1 MLSAANVLAY
11 HWAVPTLRRV
21 PLLDLTLQY
30 ASIQAEIRAA
40 LDRVCDS
47 QQFIL
52 GAEVAALE
60 DELAAFC
67 GTQFAVGVS
76 SGTDALLA
84 ALMALDIGA
93 GDEVIVPAYSFFAT
107 AGTVVRL
114 GARPVFVDVEAESFN
129 IDASAVADA
138 ITSRTRAI
146 VPVHLFGRCAE
157 MAAIHRAAG
166 PRHIVLIEDAAQG
179 IGARDATGRPAGTLG
194 AMGCFSF
201 YPTKNLGAFGDAGM
215 LITDDEDLDR
225 RLRILRVHGETAKYE
240 HALVG
245 GNFRLDALQAAV
257 LRVKLKHLAGWNSA
271 RDANAERYRRL
282 FAEACL
288 GERVR
293 LPAHVAGHVYNQFVV
308 LVDDRDELRA
318 FLQARSVGTEIY
330 YPIPLHLQP
339 CFRDLGHKAGD
350 FPAAEW
356 AARHCLA
363 LPIYPELTAA
373 QQQYVTETIAAFYR
387 R

>member
-1 MLSAANVLAY
+1 M
-11 HWAVPTLRRV
+11 RV
-21 PLLDLTLQY
+21 PLLDLTHQY
-30 ASIQAEIRAA
+30 ASIRTEIRAA
-40 LDRVCDS
+40 LDRVCDA

-60 DELAAFC
+60 AELAAFC
-67 GTQFAVGVS
+67 RTRFAVGVS

-84 ALMALDIGA
+84 ALMALDIGD
-93 GDEVIVPAYSFFAT
+93 GDEVMVPAYSFFAT

-114 GARPVFVDVEAESFN
+114 GARPVFVDIEPESFN
-129 IDASAVADA
+129 IDAAAVSDA
-138 ITSRTRAI
+138 ITSRTRAV
-146 VPVHLFGRCAE
+146 VPVHLFGRSADV
-157 MAAIHRAAG
+157 AAIQRAAAT
-166 PRHIVLIEDAAQG
+166 RQVAVVEDAAQG
-179 IGARDATGRPAGTLG
+179 IGAHDATGRLAGAMG
-194 AMGCFSF
+194 AMGCLSF

-215 LITDDEDLDR
+215 IITDDGHLDR
-225 RLRILRVHGETAKYE
+225 RLRVLRMHGETARYE
-240 HALVG
+240 HAVVG

-257 LRVKLKHLAGWNSA
+257 LRVKLKHLVGWNRA
-271 RDANAERYRRL
+271 RRANAERYRRL

-293 LPAHVAGHVYNQFVV
+293 LPGQVAGHAYNQFVV
-308 LVDDRDELRA
+308 LVDDRDQLRA
-318 FLQARSVGTEIY
+318 FLQERGIGTEIY

-339 CFRDLGHKAGD
+339 CFRDLGHKTGD

-356 AARHCLA
+356 AARHSLA
-363 LPIYPELTAA
+363 LPIYPELTEG